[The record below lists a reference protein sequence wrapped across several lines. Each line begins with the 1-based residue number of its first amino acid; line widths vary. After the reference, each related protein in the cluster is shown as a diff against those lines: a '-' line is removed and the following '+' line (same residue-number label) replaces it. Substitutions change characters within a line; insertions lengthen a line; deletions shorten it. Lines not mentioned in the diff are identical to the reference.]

1 MAPLPD
7 RPVAAA
13 GVLGIGIGIGIGI
26 GPPIIVGALVWRYRR

>member
-7 RPVAAA
+7 RPVAGA
-13 GVLGIGIGIGIGI
+13 GVFGI